1 MLDLY
6 VSKMASS
13 NIVTTRVVKL
23 RKGSHINILQIIYKE
38 EIYGNIKRKYKE
50 YGGRYLLNLH
60 CRSKIISNEH
70 TEHVSHTMSVLVGD
84 NISLSKK

>member
-23 RKGSHINILQIIYKE
+23 WKGSYINILQIIYKE
-38 EIYGNIKRKYKE
+38 KIRQSADKE
-50 YGGRYLLNLH
+50 YGGRYLLNLQ

-70 TEHVSHTMSVLVGD
+70 TEHVSHSSVLVGD

>member
-23 RKGSHINILQIIYKE
+23 RKGSYINILQIIYKE
-38 EIYGNIKRKYKE
+38 KITQSADKE
-50 YGGRYLLNLH
+50 YGGRYLLNLQ

-70 TEHVSHTMSVLVGD
+70 TEHVSHTMFF
-84 NISLSKK
+84 

>member
-23 RKGSHINILQIIYKE
+23 RKGSYINILQIIYKE
-38 EIYGNIKRKYKE
+38 EVR
-50 YGGRYLLNLH
+50 
-60 CRSKIISNEH
+60 
-70 TEHVSHTMSVLVGD
+70 
-84 NISLSKK
+84 

>member
-23 RKGSHINILQIIYKE
+23 RKGSYINILQIIYKE
-38 EIYGNIKRKYKE
+38 KIRQSADKE
-50 YGGRYLLNLH
+50 YGGRYLLNLQ
-60 CRSKIISNEH
+60 CRSKIILMN
-70 TEHVSHTMSVLVGD
+70 TLNMSHTLCFFSWR
-84 NISLSKK
+84 

>member
-23 RKGSHINILQIIYKE
+23 RKGSYINILQIIYKE
-38 EIYGNIKRKYKE
+38 KIRQSADKE
-50 YGGRYLLNLH
+50 YGGRYLLNLQ

>member
-23 RKGSHINILQIIYKE
+23 RKGSYINILQIIYKE
-38 EIYGNIKRKYKE
+38 KIRQSADEE
-50 YGGRYLLNLH
+50 YGGRYLLNLQ
-60 CRSKIISNEH
+60 CRSKIILMN
-70 TEHVSHTMSVLVGD
+70 TLNTSHTLCFFSWR
-84 NISLSKK
+84 

>member
-23 RKGSHINILQIIYKE
+23 RKGSYINILQIIYKE
-38 EIYGNIKRKYKE
+38 KIWQSADKE
-50 YGGRYLLNLH
+50 YGGRYLLNLR

-70 TEHVSHTMSVLVGD
+70 TEHVSHTMFF
-84 NISLSKK
+84 

>member
-23 RKGSHINILQIIYKE
+23 RKGSYINILQIIYKE
-38 EIYGNIKRKYKE
+38 EIRQSADKE
-50 YGGRYLLNLH
+50 YRGRYLLNLQ

>member
-23 RKGSHINILQIIYKE
+23 RKGSYINILQIIYKE
-38 EIYGNIKRKYKE
+38 KIRQSADKE
-50 YGGRYLLNLH
+50 YGGRYLLNLQ

-70 TEHVSHTMSVLVGD
+70 TEHVSHTSVLVGD

>member
-23 RKGSHINILQIIYKE
+23 RKGSYINILQIIYKE
-38 EIYGNIKRKYKE
+38 KIRQSADKE
-50 YGGRYLLNLH
+50 YGGRYLLNLQ
-60 CRSKIISNEH
+60 CRSKIILMN
-70 TEHVSHTMSVLVGD
+70 TLNTSHTLCFFSWR
-84 NISLSKK
+84 